1 LSERPTNKDL
11 KIPKLGGA
19 PVTNGDVGGSYKELL
34 VGLLN
39 GGGLSRLARDFRRC
53 HNFLSKVLDRF
64 LKVQHPHTTKHLTI
78 LVYKKKVSIL
88 EGVPWHLHWIRPAFT
103 ST

>member
-39 GGGLSRLARDFRRC
+39 GGGLSRFVRDFRRC
-53 HNFLSKVLDRF
+53 HNFLSKVLKGF
-64 LKVQHPHTTKHLTI
+64 LKVQHHHTTKLLLVAHLS
-78 LVYKKKVSIL
+78 LVDL
-88 EGVPWHLHWIRPAFT
+88 EFNHTCI
-103 ST
+103 